1 MNSRDKLRFIKD
13 RMNKQARDAPPANW
27 ISRAERILIAWGA
40 VAIALMAGAALYM
53 AGAALYLAWLAS
65 R

>member
-1 MNSRDKLRFIKD
+1 MNSHEKLRFIKD
-13 RMNKQARDAPPANW
+13 RMNKQARDVPPANW

-40 VAIALMAGAALYM
+40 VAIALIAAGT
-53 AGAALYLAWLAS
+53 LYLAWLAS